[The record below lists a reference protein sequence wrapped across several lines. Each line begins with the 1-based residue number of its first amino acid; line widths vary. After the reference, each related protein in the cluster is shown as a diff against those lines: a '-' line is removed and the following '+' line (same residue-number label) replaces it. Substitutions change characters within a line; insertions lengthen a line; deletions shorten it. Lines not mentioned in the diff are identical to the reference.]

1 MHTEPILKKGNIFQG
16 HLYPIHTEEEARQSL
31 RALLQDSKIAQSD
44 HIMYAYNYLDLS
56 GESVHGFSDDG
67 EWQGGSVIMDM
78 LKNSNTVNIIVMV
91 SRKFGGVYLGKERFD
106 LIKNVPVKH

>member
-1 MHTEPILKKGNIFQG
+1 MPN
-16 HLYPIHTEEEARQSL
+16 
-31 RALLQDSKIAQSD
+31 
-44 HIMYAYNYLDLS
+44 NYLDLS

-78 LKNSNTVNIIVMV
+78 LKKSNSVNIIVMV

-106 LIKNVPVKH
+106 LIKKCASEALKLQ